1 MQDWKAVVG
10 RNVRRLRLEKGV
22 TQEQLAHDA
31 ELDVTYLRGIERE
44 RRNPSLMLL
53 ARLAGALDVELP
65 SLLATDAQ
73 ACGPNG

>member
-1 MQDWKAVVG
+1 MVG

-44 RRNPSLMLL
+44 RRNPSLMLM
-53 ARLAGALDVELP
+53 ARIAGALEVELP
-65 SLLATDAQ
+65 SLLQ
-73 ACGPNG
+73 AESQGPGPGG

>member
-44 RRNPSLMLL
+44 RRNPSLMLM
-53 ARLAGALDVELP
+53 ARLATALDVALP
-65 SLLATDAQ
+65 SLLDAG
-73 ACGPNG
+73 ADGPRAKD